1 MRALYVIVAA
11 PNDIFA
17 IFFCYWIYFPLLN
30 WKDTYTIFKVGRGG
44 LVVSTKASE
53 SLLSGSTPDCDG
65 GFIPESTLSVQTAA
79 ILRTPLESSLGR
91 DCRLGAH
98 GDEK

>member
-1 MRALYVIVAA
+1 M
-11 PNDIFA
+11 
-17 IFFCYWIYFPLLN
+17 
-30 WKDTYTIFKVGRGG
+30 GRGG

-91 DCRLGAH
+91 DCSLGAH
-98 GDEK
+98 GDAKWEKEKNMEND